1 MGVCYLN
8 KNPKQV
14 VVNSKLTTDQN
25 KSDNFP
31 KSKLLLIKSGQL
43 IIFKHKI
50 RHTYYTNSFR
60 QIELSNYMKIVKES
74 KIEKNIEKK
83 IAHLLSHLSLKIIE
97 EGILRDIITLS
108 YSKLSLIFPKSK
120 KFKLICKM
128 IYFFL
133 YKNNEE
139 INRKRKK
146 FLNKIINYSR
156 ISFDDEY
163 FIDQNESMVK
173 NMVKE
178 SIYSTKKLT
187 LIIINVILFM
197 SFIVLYYLIT
207 PTVFEIFFNFTEKKL
222 QELLVEKKEID
233 DIKQNE
239 IENIAFHIIKLI
251 NPSFSKNLFMCH
263 AIYYVCCPLK
273 KYIVNHPTQKI
284 FELDKNNK
292 KFFDEFVQKMDD
304 MFNPE
309 TILDLIFSNE
319 TKEV

>member
-1 MGVCYLN
+1 MGVCYIT
-8 KNPKQV
+8 KSPKQV
-14 VVNSKLTTDQN
+14 VVNSKLTTEQT

-31 KSKLLLIKSGQL
+31 KSKLLLIKTGQL
-43 IIFKHKI
+43 ILFKHKI
-50 RHTYYTNSFR
+50 RQIYYTNSLR
-60 QIELSNYMKIVKES
+60 QIELSNYMKVVKES
-74 KIEKNIEKK
+74 KNQKNIEKK

-108 YSKLSLIFPKSK
+108 HSKLSLIFPKSK

-128 IYFFL
+128 IYFFF
-133 YKNNEE
+133 YQNNEE

-146 FLNKIINYSR
+146 LLNKIINYSR

-163 FIDQNESMVK
+163 FIEQNESMVK

-187 LIIINVILFM
+187 LIIINIILFM
-197 SFIVLYYLIT
+197 SFIVLYYFIT

-222 QELLVEKKEID
+222 QELLVEKKVVD
-233 DIKQNE
+233 DIKQNDIEE
-239 IENIAFHIIKLI
+239 ISFHIIKMI

-292 KFFDEFVQKMDD
+292 KYFDEFVQKIDD

>member
-1 MGVCYLN
+1 MGVCYIT
-8 KNPKQV
+8 KSPKQV
-14 VVNSKLTTDQN
+14 VVNSKLTTEQT

-31 KSKLLLIKSGQL
+31 KSKLLLIKTGQL
-43 IIFKHKI
+43 ILFKHKI
-50 RHTYYTNSFR
+50 RQIYYTNSLR
-60 QIELSNYMKIVKES
+60 QIELSNYMKVVKES
-74 KIEKNIEKK
+74 KNQKNIEKK

-108 YSKLSLIFPKSK
+108 HSKLSLIFPKSK

-128 IYFFL
+128 IYFFF
-133 YKNNEE
+133 YQNNEE

-146 FLNKIINYSR
+146 LLNKIINYSR

-163 FIDQNESMVK
+163 FIEQNESMVK

-187 LIIINVILFM
+187 LIIINIILFM
-197 SFIVLYYLIT
+197 SFIVLYYFIT

-222 QELLVEKKEID
+222 QELLVEKKVVD
-233 DIKQNE
+233 DIKQNDIEE
-239 IENIAFHIIKLI
+239 ISFHIIKMI

-292 KFFDEFVQKMDD
+292 KYFDEFVQKMDD

-309 TILDLIFSNE
+309 IILDLIYSNE
-319 TKEV
+319 TKEI

>member
-139 INRKRKK
+139 INKKRKK

-163 FIDQNESMVK
+163 FLDQNESMVK

-187 LIIINVILFM
+187 LIIINVILLM
-197 SFIVLYYLIT
+197 SFIVLYYFIT

-251 NPSFSKNLFMCH
+251 NPSFSKNLFMCN

-309 TILDLIFSNE
+309 NKL
-319 TKEV
+319 

>member
-1 MGVCYLN
+1 MGVCYLT

-14 VVNSKLTTDQN
+14 VVNSKLTTDQG

-31 KSKLLLIKSGQL
+31 KSKLLLIKTGQL

-74 KIEKNIEKK
+74 KNEKNIEKK

-139 INRKRKK
+139 INKKRKK
-146 FLNKIINYSR
+146 LLNKIINYSR

-163 FIDQNESMVK
+163 FIEQNESMVK
-173 NMVKE
+173 NMVKQ

-187 LIIINVILFM
+187 LIIINVILLM
-197 SFIVLYYLIT
+197 SFIALYYLIT

-233 DIKQNE
+233 DIKQKDIEE
-239 IENIAFHIIKLI
+239 ICFHIIKMI

-273 KYIVNHPTQKI
+273 KYIINHPTQKI

-292 KFFDEFVQKMDD
+292 KYFDEFVQKMDD

-309 TILDLIFSNE
+309 IILDLIYSNE
-319 TKEV
+319 TKEI

>member
-1 MGVCYLN
+1 MGVCYLT

-14 VVNSKLTTDQN
+14 VVNSKLTTDQG

-31 KSKLLLIKSGQL
+31 KSKLLLIKTGQL

-60 QIELSNYMKIVKES
+60 QIELSNYMKIV
-74 KIEKNIEKK
+74 I
-83 IAHLLSHLSLKIIE
+83 LSHLSLKIIE

-139 INRKRKK
+139 INKKRKK
-146 FLNKIINYSR
+146 LLNKIINYSR

-163 FIDQNESMVK
+163 FIEQNESMVK
-173 NMVKE
+173 NMVKQ

-187 LIIINVILFM
+187 LIIINVILLM
-197 SFIVLYYLIT
+197 SFIALYYLIT

-233 DIKQNE
+233 DIKQKDIEE
-239 IENIAFHIIKLI
+239 ICFHIIKMI

-273 KYIVNHPTQKI
+273 KYIINHPTQKI

-292 KFFDEFVQKMDD
+292 KYFDEFVQKMDD

-309 TILDLIFSNE
+309 IILDLIYSNE
-319 TKEV
+319 TKEI

>member
-1 MGVCYLN
+1 MGVCYLT

-31 KSKLLLIKSGQL
+31 KSKLLLIKTGQL

-74 KIEKNIEKK
+74 KIEKKIEKK

-139 INRKRKK
+139 INKKRKK
-146 FLNKIINYSR
+146 LLNKIINYSR

-163 FIDQNESMVK
+163 FIEQNESIVK

-187 LIIINVILFM
+187 LIIINVILLM
-197 SFIVLYYLIT
+197 SFIALYYLIT

-233 DIKQNE
+233 DIKQKD
-239 IENIAFHIIKLI
+239 IEDIAFHIIKMI

-273 KYIVNHPTQKI
+273 KYIVDHPTQKI
-284 FELDKNNK
+284 FELDKYNK
-292 KFFDEFVQKMDD
+292 KYFDEFVQKMDD

-309 TILDLIFSNE
+309 TILDLLFSNE

>member
-1 MGVCYLN
+1 MGVCYLT

-14 VVNSKLTTDQN
+14 VMNLKLTADQS

-31 KSKLLLIKSGQL
+31 KSKLLLIKTGQL

-74 KIEKNIEKK
+74 KNEKNIEKK

-139 INRKRKK
+139 INKKRKK
-146 FLNKIINYSR
+146 LLNKIINYSR

-163 FIDQNESMVK
+163 FIEQNESMVK
-173 NMVKE
+173 NMVKQ

-187 LIIINVILFM
+187 LIIINVILLM
-197 SFIVLYYLIT
+197 SFIALYYLIT

-233 DIKQNE
+233 DIKQKDIEE
-239 IENIAFHIIKLI
+239 ICFHIIKMI

-273 KYIVNHPTQKI
+273 KYIINHPTQKI

-292 KFFDEFVQKMDD
+292 KYFDEFVQKMDD

-309 TILDLIFSNE
+309 IILDLIYSNE
-319 TKEV
+319 TKEI

>member
-1 MGVCYLN
+1 MGVCYLT

-31 KSKLLLIKSGQL
+31 KSKLLLIKTGQL

-74 KIEKNIEKK
+74 KIEKKIEKK

-139 INRKRKK
+139 INKKRKK
-146 FLNKIINYSR
+146 LLNKIINYSR

-163 FIDQNESMVK
+163 FIEQNESMVK

-187 LIIINVILFM
+187 LIIINVILLM
-197 SFIVLYYLIT
+197 SFIALYYLIT

-233 DIKQNE
+233 DIKQKD
-239 IENIAFHIIKLI
+239 IEDIAFHIIKMI

-273 KYIVNHPTQKI
+273 KYIVDHPTQKI
-284 FELDKNNK
+284 FELDKYNK
-292 KFFDEFVQKMDD
+292 KYFDEFVQKMDD

>member
-1 MGVCYLN
+1 MGVCYIT
-8 KNPKQV
+8 KSPKQV
-14 VVNSKLTTDQN
+14 VVNSKLTTEQT

-31 KSKLLLIKSGQL
+31 KSKLLLIKTGQL
-43 IIFKHKI
+43 ILFKHKI
-50 RHTYYTNSFR
+50 RQNYYTNSLR
-60 QIELSNYMKIVKES
+60 QIELSNYMKVVKES
-74 KIEKNIEKK
+74 KNQKNIEKK

-108 YSKLSLIFPKSK
+108 HSKLSLIFPKSK

-128 IYFFL
+128 IYFFF
-133 YKNNEE
+133 YQNNEE

-146 FLNKIINYSR
+146 LLNKIINYSR

-163 FIDQNESMVK
+163 FIEQNESMVK

-187 LIIINVILFM
+187 LIIINIILFM
-197 SFIVLYYLIT
+197 SFIVLYYFIT

-222 QELLVEKKEID
+222 QELLVEKKVVD
-233 DIKQNE
+233 DIKQNDIEE
-239 IENIAFHIIKLI
+239 ISFHIIKMI

-292 KFFDEFVQKMDD
+292 KYFDEFVQKIDD

>member
-1 MGVCYLN
+1 
-8 KNPKQV
+8 
-14 VVNSKLTTDQN
+14 
-25 KSDNFP
+25 
-31 KSKLLLIKSGQL
+31 
-43 IIFKHKI
+43 
-50 RHTYYTNSFR
+50 
-60 QIELSNYMKIVKES
+60 MKVVKES
-74 KIEKNIEKK
+74 KNQKNIEKK

-108 YSKLSLIFPKSK
+108 HSKLSLIFPKSK

-128 IYFFL
+128 IYFFF
-133 YKNNEE
+133 YQNNEE

-146 FLNKIINYSR
+146 LLNKIINYSR

-163 FIDQNESMVK
+163 FIEQNESMVK

-187 LIIINVILFM
+187 LIIINIILFM
-197 SFIVLYYLIT
+197 SFIVLYYFIT

-222 QELLVEKKEID
+222 QELLVEKKVVD
-233 DIKQNE
+233 DIKQNDIEE
-239 IENIAFHIIKLI
+239 ISFHIIKMI

-292 KFFDEFVQKMDD
+292 KYFDEFVQKIDD

>member
-1 MGVCYLN
+1 MGVCYLT

-31 KSKLLLIKSGQL
+31 KSKLLLIKTGQL

-74 KIEKNIEKK
+74 KIEKKIEKK

-139 INRKRKK
+139 INKKRKK
-146 FLNKIINYSR
+146 LLNKIINYSR

-163 FIDQNESMVK
+163 FIEQNESMVK

-187 LIIINVILFM
+187 LIIINVILLM
-197 SFIVLYYLIT
+197 SFIALYYLIT

-233 DIKQNE
+233 DIKQKD
-239 IENIAFHIIKLI
+239 IEDIAFHIIKMI

-273 KYIVNHPTQKI
+273 KYIVDHPTQKI
-284 FELDKNNK
+284 FELDKYNK
-292 KFFDEFVQKMDD
+292 KYFDEFVQKMDD

-309 TILDLIFSNE
+309 TILDLLFSNE